1 MKYFLSL
8 SLFFFTIFSLAQ
20 DSTRVTVKG
29 KIIVNTPDVEGV
41 TVFNISSNKGTIT
54 DEKGEFTLQVMLNDK
69 VEVSALQF
77 KDFSLTVTESIIK
90 NKQMTVFLVEQ
101 VNKLDEVV
109 ILPYDLTGVLK
120 EDIESVEV
128 FNPDMDAIY
137 FGVDDI
143 SVYEFSD
150 DQYSK
155 VENYAAMNQND
166 RIRYQANGVA
176 IVEGL
181 VNLIFKPKKK
191 SKNTNTETEKIPT
204 QTLADKYQHDYY
216 TKNFNIPEEQVEAFI
231 AFVQNNDFD
240 VSLLEKGNEMQ
251 LIEDLNK
258 RSKKFLSENPV
269 EKE

>member
-1 MKYFLSL
+1 MKYFLSI
-8 SLFFFTIFSLAQ
+8 SLFFLTVFAFAQ
-20 DSTRVTVKG
+20 DSIRVAVKG
-29 KIIVNTPDVEGV
+29 KIIVDTPDIEGV

-54 DEKGEFTLQVMLNDK
+54 NEKGEFTLKVMLNDK
-69 VEVSALQF
+69 IEVSALQF

-90 NKQMTVFLVEQ
+90 NKQMTIFLVEQ

-120 EDIESVEV
+120 EDVESVEV
-128 FNPDMDAIY
+128 FNPDLDAIY

-191 SKNTNTETEKIPT
+191 SKNTTNEERKIPT
-204 QTLADKYQHDYY
+204 QTLADKYDHAYY
-216 TKNFNIPEEQVEAFI
+216 TTNFDIPEERVEAFI
-231 AFVQNNDFD
+231 AYVQKNDFD

-251 LIEDLNK
+251 LIEHLNAK
-258 RSKKFLSENPV
+258 SKVFLSKNSV
-269 EKE
+269 EKD